1 MQCELCKD
9 LSCFD
14 QEQGRIMVHNNG
26 KDISYEESLTS
37 VAGCIIRQR
46 HEQKEL
52 LKHLHKS
59 EKRQNLIP

>member
-1 MQCELCKD
+1 MRCELCKD

-14 QEQGRIMVHNNG
+14 QDNIRVMVHNNG
-26 KDISYEESLTS
+26 KEMSYEESTTA

-52 LKHLHKS
+52 FKLLNKS
-59 EKRQNLIP
+59 KKR

>member
-9 LSCFD
+9 LSCLD
-14 QEQGRIMVHNNG
+14 QEKGRIMVRNNG
-26 KDISYEESLTS
+26 KDMSYEESETA

-52 LKHLHKS
+52 LRLLHKS
-59 EKRQNLIP
+59 EKRQNLK

>member
-1 MQCELCKD
+1 MRCELCKD

-14 QEQGRIMVHNNG
+14 QDNIRVMVHNNG
-26 KDISYEESLTS
+26 KEMSYEESTTA

-52 LKHLHKS
+52 LKLLNKS
-59 EKRQNLIP
+59 KKRQNLP